1 MEKNVKIKK
10 VLNNNVVIAQNTN
23 DEETILMG
31 LGLGF
36 GKKAGEVVEDNKIEK
51 IFALKVTSDQ
61 QNFSELLSEIP
72 SEIVELS
79 ILTLSEA
86 KMRFD
91 KSISD
96 TVLVSFADHLNA
108 AIIRE
113 KENITIKNFLLW
125 DIKRFFPEEF
135 QICLETLKKVKEQCG
150 VTLPED
156 EAGFLAMHI
165 VNGTLGSGHEYATE
179 LTKLME
185 EILTTLKYTLQ
196 VNFNEQDIYF
206 QRFITHLKFFT
217 ERILSKAQPDES
229 SDEDLYQLITR
240 KYPRAYLGTKKV
252 SEFLEQTRAYQA
264 SQNEQIYMTVHIAR
278 ILEKI
283 QD

>member
-10 VLNNNVVIAQNTN
+10 VLNNNVVIAQNDN
-23 DEETILMG
+23 EETILMG

-36 GKKAGEVVEDNKIEK
+36 GKKAGEVVEDKKIEK
-51 IFALKVTSDQ
+51 IFALKVTSEQ

-72 SEIVELS
+72 SGIVELS
-79 ILTLSEA
+79 ILTLA
-86 KMRFD
+86 KAKTKFD
-91 KSISD
+91 KTISD
-96 TVLVSFADHLNA
+96 TVLVAFADHLNA

-113 KENITIKNFLLW
+113 KDNITIKNFLLW

-135 QICLETLKKVKEQCG
+135 ALCLETLQKVQEKLNIS
-150 VTLPED
+150 LPED

-196 VNFNEQDIYF
+196 INFNEQDIYF

-217 ERILSKAQPDES
+217 ERILSNTKSDES
-229 SDEDLYQLITR
+229 TDEDLFLLITR
-240 KYPRAYLGTKKV
+240 KYPRAYIGTNKV
-252 SEFLEQTRAYQA
+252 SEFLKQTRSYEV
-264 SQNEQIYMTVHIAR
+264 SQNEQIYMTVHLAR

>member
-31 LGLGF
+31 LGLGY
-36 GKKAGEVVEDNKIEK
+36 GKKAGEVVEDKKIEK
-51 IFALKVTSDQ
+51 IFALKVTSEQ

-72 SEIVELS
+72 SGIVELS
-79 ILTLSEA
+79 ILTLA
-86 KMRFD
+86 KAKTKFD
-91 KSISD
+91 KTISD
-96 TVLVSFADHLNA
+96 TVLVAFADHLNA

-113 KENITIKNFLLW
+113 KDNITIKNFLLW

-135 QICLETLKKVKEQCG
+135 ALCLETLQKVKEKLNIS
-150 VTLPED
+150 LPED

-165 VNGTLGSGHEYATE
+165 VNGTLGSGHEYAME

-217 ERILSKAQPDES
+217 ERILSNTKSDES
-229 SDEDLYQLITR
+229 TDEDLFLLIMG
-240 KYPRAYLGTKKV
+240 KYPRAYIGTKKV
-252 SEFLEQTRAYQA
+252 SEFLKQTRSYEV
-264 SQNEQIYMTVHIAR
+264 SQNEQIYMTVHLAR